1 MSERVNIQ
9 YSIELDDLGSEVHRI
24 YKKAQAIVACIELSD
39 STETDVLSSEILSDI
54 ERTRLQLVS
63 LDSTLKDVEHIVS
76 SYMRY
81 KFAPTENFEANEADD
96 VNSDTTE
103 VTE

>member
-1 MSERVNIQ
+1 MSERVSIQ
-9 YSIELDDLGSEVHRI
+9 YSIELDELGCEVHRI
-24 YKKAQAIVACIELSD
+24 YKKAQAIADDIELSD
-39 STETDVLSSEILSDI
+39 SSEANVLSSEILSDI

-63 LDSTLKDVEHIVS
+63 LDSTLKDVEQIVS

-81 KFAPTENFEANEADD
+81 KLAPTENFDANEADD
-96 VNSDTTE
+96 VNSDTAE

>member
-24 YKKAQAIVACIELSD
+24 YKKAQAIVDCIELSD

-81 KFAPTENFEANEADD
+81 KFASTEDFEADEADD
-96 VNSDTTE
+96 VDSDTTE
-103 VTE
+103 ITE

>member
-9 YSIELDDLGSEVHRI
+9 YSIALEDLGSEVHRI
-24 YKKAQAIVACIELSD
+24 YKKAQEIVGCIELSD
-39 STETDVLSSEILSDI
+39 STDTNVLSSEILSDI

-76 SYMRY
+76 SYMQY
-81 KFAPTENFEANEADD
+81 KFAPTENFEGNEVED
-96 VNSDTTE
+96 VNSNTVE

>member
-9 YSIELDDLGSEVHRI
+9 YSIGIEELGSEVHRI
-24 YKKAQAIVACIELSD
+24 YKKAQTIADNIELSD
-39 STETDVLSSEILSDI
+39 SSENSVLSSEILSDI

-81 KFAPTENFEANEADD
+81 KFAPTEDFETDEADD
-96 VNSDTTE
+96 VDSDTVEITE
-103 VTE
+103 

>member
-24 YKKAQAIVACIELSD
+24 YKKAQAIVDCIELSD
-39 STETDVLSSEILSDI
+39 STETNVLSSEILSDI

-81 KFAPTENFEANEADD
+81 KFASTENFEADEADD
-96 VNSDTTE
+96 VDSDTTE

>member
-1 MSERVNIQ
+1 MSDRVNIQ
-9 YSIELDDLGSEVHRI
+9 YSIELSDLGSEVHRI
-24 YKKAQAIVACIELSD
+24 YKRAQEIVDNIELSD
-39 STETDVLSSEILSDI
+39 STETNVLSSEILSDI

-81 KFAPTENFEANEADD
+81 KFAPTEDFETDEADD
-96 VNSDTTE
+96 VDSDTVEITE
-103 VTE
+103 